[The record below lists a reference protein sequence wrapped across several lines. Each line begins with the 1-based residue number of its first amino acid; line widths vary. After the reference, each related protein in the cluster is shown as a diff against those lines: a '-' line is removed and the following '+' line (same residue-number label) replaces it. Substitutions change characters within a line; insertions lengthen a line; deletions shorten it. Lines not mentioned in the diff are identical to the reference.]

1 MDSLICKACGGDIDP
16 KTSTCRYCGTVYVK
30 GYVCR
35 EQTFDD
41 CFKPIAA
48 IDILTPNEMRD
59 YLGLAPIVEQRV
71 IEGCVIEPEY
81 IIHDDGSIKFTGMSL
96 CRKG

>member
-1 MDSLICKACGGDIDP
+1 MDSLICKCCGGDIDP

-30 GYVCR
+30 GYVCI

-59 YLGLAPIVEQRV
+59 YVGFAPIVEKYYEVGGNGQITAMQRV
-71 IEGCVIEPEY
+71 VE
-81 IIHDDGSIKFTGMSL
+81 
-96 CRKG
+96 RRN

>member
-35 EQTFDD
+35 EQMFDD

-48 IDILTPNEMRD
+48 IDISTPNEMRN
-59 YLGLAPIVEQRV
+59 YLGFESI
-71 IEGCVIEPEY
+71 IEPEY
-81 IIHDDGSIKFTGMSL
+81 IIRDDGSIKFTGMSL
-96 CRKG
+96 CRKD